1 MEDRLRHVRVNRV
14 IVVTALVF
22 GVAAL
27 FLPAEVLEVGGLPII
42 VAAAYFGGLRPGLLA
57 ALWLTLIASISFF
70 ALGRNGVD
78 EYMAMVVGFVVVGCA
93 LGAGVEQLGR
103 ERARLQGALEV
114 VERSESRLTA
124 SQRRYRLLFEVSNDA
139 VYLHGLDAD
148 GEPTRF
154 VAVNDAACSL
164 FGYSREELL
173 GLTPRAIDAS
183 PAPGNLRR
191 IMQRLLVE
199 ERIVYETMRHTRDA
213 ADVPVEISSSL
224 SDVDG
229 ELLVLS
235 ISRDISGRKE
245 TERRLERLTLHD
257 DLTGL
262 LNRRGF
268 YVMVPEYAKRAKRG
282 GATVSL
288 LYADIDGFKRVN
300 DSLGHKRGDE
310 VLSAVADVLRETFRE
325 TDLIARLGGD
335 EFCVVASGE
344 PDTDPVVLERR
355 LDAALVAAS
364 AGLDVEI
371 SLSHGTVVTD
381 WRGLADPDEVL
392 TRADMLMYEAKR
404 RRQARSPAAG
414 ADRQTGFR
422 GHDREGASALAPVS
436 ASVSTRRLPQI
447 DGDSDAHDK
456 MHQGGEPQE
465 PSAGEQVT

>member
-1 MEDRLRHVRVNRV
+1 MEDSLRHVRVNRV

-27 FLPAEVLEVGGLPII
+27 FLPVEVLEVGGLPII

-57 ALWLTLIASISFF
+57 SLWLTLIASVDFF
-70 ALGRNGVD
+70 MLGRNSVD
-78 EYMAMVVGFVVVGCA
+78 DYLAMVVGFLVVGCA

-103 ERARLQGALEV
+103 ERRRLQGVLEV
-114 VERSESRLTA
+114 VERSERRLTA

-191 IMQRLLVE
+191 TMQRLLVE
-199 ERIVYETMRHTRDA
+199 ERIVYESMRRARDA

-235 ISRDISGRKE
+235 ISRDITGRKE

-268 YVMVPEYAKRAKRG
+268 YVMMPEHAKRAKRSG
-282 GATVSL
+282 SVVSL
-288 LYADIDGFKRVN
+288 LYGDIDGFKHVN
-300 DSLGHKRGDE
+300 DTLGHKRGDE
-310 VLSAVADVLRETFRE
+310 VLSAVADVLRSTFRE
-325 TDLIARLGGD
+325 IDLIARLGGD

-344 PDTDPVVLERR
+344 ADADPAVLERR
-355 LDAALVAAS
+355 LDEALAAAS
-364 AGLDVEI
+364 GTMGLQL
-371 SLSHGTVVTD
+371 SLSHGTVTTD
-381 WRGLADPDEVL
+381 WRGLEDPDEVL

-404 RRQARSPAAG
+404 SRQDAQPVVAAQLDRRGGFRGRYRDGRHGTGSGRAGRRLWYGGEDDAHDQLPEGNEPREPAAG
-414 ADRQTGFR
+414 DET
-422 GHDREGASALAPVS
+422 
-436 ASVSTRRLPQI
+436 T
-447 DGDSDAHDK
+447 
-456 MHQGGEPQE
+456 
-465 PSAGEQVT
+465 